1 VSAPATECPSP
12 SYLVNDAEGRYV
24 RVPCKRRR
32 CAWCGPHIWK
42 PFVQAKLFRGINVEG
57 RPLRV
62 FCLTPPG
69 HVEDFAA
76 WNASAPQRW
85 SSFQSELRRHFHGLS
100 IEFWKVAEYQR
111 RGLLHFHGL
120 IAGIRWVDLD
130 WLKDL
135 AQRHGFGPRLE
146 FHAPRGSHRALVGYF
161 TKYLL
166 KGVTD
171 FAPDEL
177 ANHVMHVTTSSHGW
191 APDWLP
197 RRRSDAL
204 SSWRWVQ
211 VAEWWRMYGAAE
223 YLAAHPEHAVQVSSR
238 APGDKGAVAP
248 GPIYHHVQSATTE
261 SRPFTDRGP
270 ALRL

>member
-1 VSAPATECPSP
+1 VS
-12 SYLVNDAEGRYV
+12 YV
-24 RVPCKRRR
+24 
-32 CAWCGPHIWK
+32 
-42 PFVQAKLFRGINVEG
+42 
-57 RPLRV
+57 
-62 FCLTPPG
+62 
-69 HVEDFAA
+69 
-76 WNASAPQRW
+76 
-85 SSFQSELRRHFHGLS
+85 
-100 IEFWKVAEYQR
+100 KVAEYQR

-197 RRRSDAL
+197 RRRPVEPSP
-204 SSWRWVQ
+204 WRWVQ
-211 VAEWWRMYGAAE
+211 IAEWWRDYGRQE
-223 YLAAHPEHAVQVSSR
+223 YLAARPELAEWARAR
-238 APGDKGAVAP
+238 APGDNGAAAP
-248 GPIYHHVQSATTE
+248 GETGRHVQSATHTL
-261 SRPFTDRGP
+261 SRAFTDRGP
-270 ALRL
+270 ASS